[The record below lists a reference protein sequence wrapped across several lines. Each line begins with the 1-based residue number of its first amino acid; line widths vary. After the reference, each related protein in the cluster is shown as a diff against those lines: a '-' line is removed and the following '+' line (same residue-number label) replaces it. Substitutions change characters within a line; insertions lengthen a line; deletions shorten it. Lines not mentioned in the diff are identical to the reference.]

1 MPNPTRQR
9 CASGNPRQGGTRMI
23 AFRTFLTR
31 LLTHPVLILGVIAA
45 LFFGAPFLENGTVQI
60 LTFLMLNIM
69 LAQSMN
75 LLTGIAGQISLGH
88 AGFYGMGAYASAIL
102 MKKAGL
108 PFIAAVPLA
117 GVVGAM
123 TGYLL
128 SYPAGRVREFYLA
141 MMTLAF
147 GLIFREV
154 VREWDDLTGGSI
166 GLSGVPSTTL
176 RNLNLFGHT
185 LNAVDYFRVVMVV
198 AAGVMW
204 LVHNFIQSRFGRAF
218 YAIHAS
224 EVAAGCLG
232 IPRAGTKQL
241 AYTLAAG
248 MAGLAGGLYAHMIGY
263 LGPESFDLARSI
275 EVLVTTVVGGLGSM
289 AGQIMSAIVFTF
301 LPEKLQVFAQYQ
313 FIVYGLILAFT
324 LILLPRGL
332 AGLLL
337 LPPRFIKP
345 ASVRAATGTDAVAIR
360 PVQADAESRL
370 VVEGVTM
377 RFGGLTAVDNVS
389 LELHPGRI
397 TALIGPNGSGKSTL
411 VNVISGIYQPTAGSV
426 RFFGQTI
433 TGLDDHKIAAAGLL
447 RTFQDPRLVPRFT
460 VRENL
465 LLGAHRRFKS
475 SGLAASLGLPSYVRE
490 EAAFLATVDAVTRMA
505 GIADVADQPLESL
518 PYGYRRLVEVG
529 RALLAE
535 PRAILLDEPAAGLS
549 EAEMALLARMIRA
562 MKDAGLMVLL
572 IEHHMDFVAELVDD
586 VVVLDS
592 GRVIYHGG
600 IEGMRQSPAVIEAYL
615 GTSDDHAEGASHA

>member
-1 MPNPTRQR
+1 
-9 CASGNPRQGGTRMI
+9 MI
-23 AFRTFLTR
+23 AIRTLLTR
-31 LLTHPVLILGVIAA
+31 VLTHPVFILAAIAA
-45 LFFGAPFLENGTVQI
+45 LFFGSAFLASGTVAI
-60 LTFLMLNIM
+60 LGFLMLNIL

-88 AGFYGMGAYASAIL
+88 AGFYGVGAYASGIL
-102 MKKAGL
+102 MKTVGL
-108 PFIAAVPLA
+108 PFVVSVPAAAVI
-117 GVVGAM
+117 GAL
-123 TGYLL
+123 TGYLV
-128 SYPAGRVREFYLA
+128 SFPAGRVREFYLA

-154 VREWDDLTGGSI
+154 VREWDGLTGGAV
-166 GLSGVPSTTL
+166 GLSGVPSTVL
-176 RNLNLFGHT
+176 RNLHVFGYT
-185 LNAVDYFRVVMVV
+185 LDSLDYFRLVLIVT
-198 AAGVMW
+198 AIVMW
-204 LVHNFIQSRFGRAF
+204 LVHNFIQSRYGRAF

-232 IPRAGTKQL
+232 IPRAGTKRL
-241 AYTLAAG
+241 AYTLGAG

-313 FIVYGLILAFT
+313 FIVYGMILAFT

-337 LPPRFIKP
+337 LPPRFIKS
-345 ASVRAATGTDAVAIR
+345 ASLKHGTAEVAAIR
-360 PVQADAESRL
+360 PVQAEKDAGL
-370 VVEGVTM
+370 VVDGVTM
-377 RFGGLTAVDNVS
+377 RFGGLTAVDDVS
-389 LELHPGRI
+389 LSLSPGRI

-411 VNVISGIYQPTAGSV
+411 VNVVSGIYQPTAGTV

-433 TGLDDHKIAAAGLL
+433 TGLEDHRIAAAGLL

-465 LLGAHRRFKS
+465 LLGAHRRFRS
-475 SGLAASLGLPSYVRE
+475 GGLAASLNLPSAARE
-490 EAAFLATVDAVTRMA
+490 EAAFLATVDAVAKMA

-562 MKDAGLMVLL
+562 MKEAGLMVLL

-592 GRVIYHGG
+592 GRVIYHGD
-600 IEGMRQSPAVIEAYL
+600 IQGMRQSPAVIEAYL
-615 GTSDDHAEGASHA
+615 GTAEDVHA

>member
-1 MPNPTRQR
+1 MNGIR
-9 CASGNPRQGGTRMI
+9 AVLTRM
-23 AFRTFLTR
+23 LM
-31 LLTHPVLILGVIAA
+31 HPVAILGAVAA
-45 LFFGAPFLENGTVQI
+45 LFFGTSYLSSGTVQI
-60 LTFLMLNIM
+60 LSFLMLNIM

-88 AGFYGMGAYASAIL
+88 AGFYGMGAYTSGIL
-102 MKKAGL
+102 MKTVGL
-108 PFIAAVPLA
+108 PFVAAVPA
-117 GVVGAM
+117 AAVVGAL

-128 SYPAGRVREFYLA
+128 SFPAGRVREFYLA

-154 VREWDDLTGGSI
+154 VREWDGLTGGAV

-176 RNLNLFGHT
+176 RNLTLFGFT
-185 LNAVDYFRVVMVV
+185 LDALDYFRLVLVVTVV
-198 AAGVMW
+198 VMW
-204 LVHNFIQSRFGRAF
+204 LTHNFIQSRYGRAF

-232 IPRAGTKQL
+232 IPRAATKQL

-289 AGQIMSAIVFTF
+289 AGQILSAIVFTF
-301 LPEKLQVFAQYQ
+301 LPGKLQVFAQYQ

-345 ASVRAATGTDAVAIR
+345 ASLRQAGAAGVAIR
-360 PVQADAESRL
+360 PVESDRHAAL
-370 VVEGVTM
+370 TVQGVTM

-389 LELHPGRI
+389 LSLHPGRI

-411 VNVISGIYQPTAGSV
+411 VNVISGIYQPSAGSV
-426 RFFGQTI
+426 QFFGQTI
-433 TGLDDHKIAAAGLL
+433 TGMEDHRIAAAGLL

-465 LLGAHRRFKS
+465 LLGAHRRYRS
-475 SGLAASLGLPSYVRE
+475 GGLAASLGLPSAARE
-490 EAAFLATVDAVTRMA
+490 EAAFLATVDAVTKMA

-592 GRVIYHGG
+592 GRVIYQGD
-600 IEGMRQSPAVIEAYL
+600 IEGMRRSPEVIAAYL
-615 GTSDDHAEGASHA
+615 GTSDEGTGELAHA

>member
-1 MPNPTRQR
+1 M
-9 CASGNPRQGGTRMI
+9 S
-23 AFRTFLTR
+23 AFRGFLTR
-31 LLTHPVLILGVIAA
+31 LMTHPATILAAIAV
-45 LFFGAPFLENGTVQI
+45 LFFGAPFLSNGTVQI
-60 LTFLMLNIM
+60 LGFLMLNIL

-88 AGFYGMGAYASAIL
+88 AGFYGMGAYASGIL
-102 MKKAGL
+102 MKTVGL
-108 PFIAAVPLA
+108 PFLVTVPAAA
-117 GVVGAM
+117 MIGAL
-123 TGYLL
+123 TGYLV
-128 SYPAGRVREFYLA
+128 SFPAGRVREFYLA

-154 VREWDDLTGGSI
+154 VREWDGLTGGAV

-176 RNLNLFGHT
+176 RNLTLFGFT
-185 LNAVDYFRVVMVV
+185 LDALDYFRLVLIVT
-198 AAGVMW
+198 AIVMW

-232 IPRAGTKQL
+232 IPRAGTKRM
-241 AYTLAAG
+241 AYTLGAG

-275 EVLVTTVVGGLGSM
+275 EILVTTVVGGLGSM
-289 AGQIMSAIVFTF
+289 AGQILSAIVFTF

-345 ASVRAATGTDAVAIR
+345 ASLKHVTPADVAIQ
-360 PVQADAESRL
+360 PVRSDFDSTL

-377 RFGGLTAVDNVS
+377 RFGGLTAVDDVS

-411 VNVISGIYQPTAGSV
+411 VNVISGIYQPTAGTV
-426 RFFGQTI
+426 RFFGQAI
-433 TGLDDHKIAAAGLL
+433 TGLADHRIAAAGLL

-465 LLGAHRRFKS
+465 LLGAHRRYRAS
-475 SGLAASLGLPSYVRE
+475 ALATTLNLPSAARE

-505 GIADVADQPLESL
+505 GIVDVADQPLESL

-529 RALLAE
+529 RALLAQ

-549 EAEMALLARMIRA
+549 EAEMTLLARMIRA
-562 MKDAGLMVLL
+562 MKEAGLMVLL

-592 GRVIYHGG
+592 GRVIYHGD
-600 IEGMRQSPAVIEAYL
+600 IQGMRQSPAVIEAYL
-615 GTSDDHAEGASHA
+615 GAPDTDAGPGDSGLETAHA

>member
-1 MPNPTRQR
+1 MTALRR
-9 CASGNPRQGGTRMI
+9 
-23 AFRTFLTR
+23 FLTS
-31 LLTHPVLILGVIAA
+31 LLTHPAVMLGGILA
-45 LFFGAPFLENGTVQI
+45 LFVSVSWMANGTVQI

-102 MKKAGL
+102 MKNLGL
-108 PFIAAVPLA
+108 PFVVSVPLA
-117 GVVGAM
+117 GLIGAL
-123 TGYLL
+123 TGYLV
-128 SYPAGRVREFYLA
+128 SFPAGRVREFYLA

-154 VREWDDLTGGSI
+154 VREWDDLTGGAV
-166 GLSGVPSTTL
+166 GMSGVASTTL
-176 RNLNLFGHT
+176 RNLTLFGWT
-185 LNAVDYFRVVMVV
+185 LNSTDYFRVVLVV
-198 AAGVMW
+198 TAVMMW
-204 LVHNFIQSRFGRAF
+204 LVHNFIQSRYGRAF
-218 YAIHAS
+218 YAIHYS
-224 EVAAGCLG
+224 ELAAGSLG
-232 IPRAGTKQL
+232 IPRVATKKL

-248 MAGLAGGLYAHMIGY
+248 MAGIAGGLYAHLVGY
-263 LGPESFDLARSI
+263 LGPESFALPRSI

-289 AGQIMSAIVFTF
+289 AGQILSAVLFTF
-301 LPEKLQVFAQYQ
+301 LPEKLQVFAEYQ
-313 FIVYGLILAFT
+313 FIVYGLILAFS

-332 AGLLL
+332 GGLLL

-345 ASVRAATGTDAVAIR
+345 ASLKLAKSEGLAIR
-360 PVQADAESRL
+360 PVPIDRDAAL

-377 RFGGLTAVDNVS
+377 RFGGLVAVDDVS

-411 VNVISGIYQPTAGSV
+411 VNVITGIYQPTAGTV
-426 RFFGQTI
+426 RFFGATI
-433 TGLDDHKIAAAGLL
+433 TGMEDHRIAATGLM

-465 LLGAHRRFKS
+465 LLGAQRRFRS
-475 SGLAASLGLPSYVRE
+475 SGVAVSLNLPSAVRE
-490 EAAFLATVDAVTRMA
+490 EAGFLADVEALLQMA
-505 GIADVADQPLESL
+505 GLTDVADQPLESL
-518 PYGYRRLVEVG
+518 PYGYRRMVEVG

-549 EAEMALLARMIRA
+549 EAEMAVLARMIRA
-562 MKDAGLMVLL
+562 MKEAGLMVLL

-592 GRVIYHGG
+592 GRVIYHGDLQ
-600 IEGMRQSPAVIEAYL
+600 GMRRDPGVIAAYL
-615 GTSDDHAEGASHA
+615 GTTEEAHA

>member
-1 MPNPTRQR
+1 MNGIR
-9 CASGNPRQGGTRMI
+9 AVLTRM
-23 AFRTFLTR
+23 
-31 LLTHPVLILGVIAA
+31 LTHPVAILGVVAA
-45 LFFGAPFLENGTVQI
+45 LFFGTSYLSSGTVQI
-60 LTFLMLNIM
+60 LSFLMLNIM

-88 AGFYGMGAYASAIL
+88 AGFYGMGAYTSGIL
-102 MKKAGL
+102 MKTAGL
-108 PFIAAVPLA
+108 PFLAAVPA
-117 GVVGAM
+117 AAVVGAL

-128 SYPAGRVREFYLA
+128 SFPAGRVREFYLA

-154 VREWDDLTGGSI
+154 VREWDGLTGGAV

-176 RNLNLFGHT
+176 RNLTLFGFT
-185 LNAVDYFRVVMVV
+185 LDALDYFRLVLLVTVV
-198 AAGVMW
+198 VMW
-204 LVHNFIQSRFGRAF
+204 LTHNFIQSRYGRAF

-232 IPRAGTKQL
+232 IPRAATKQL

-289 AGQIMSAIVFTF
+289 AGQILSAVVFTF

-345 ASVRAATGTDAVAIR
+345 ASLRRAGAAGVAIR
-360 PVQADAESRL
+360 PVESDRHAAL
-370 VVEGVTM
+370 TVQGVTM
-377 RFGGLTAVDNVS
+377 RFGGLTAVDDVS
-389 LELHPGRI
+389 LSLHPGRI

-411 VNVISGIYQPTAGSV
+411 VNVISGIYQPSAGSV
-426 RFFGQTI
+426 QFFGQTI
-433 TGLDDHKIAAAGLL
+433 TGMEDHRIAAAGLL

-465 LLGAHRRFKS
+465 LLGAHRRYRS
-475 SGLAASLGLPSYVRE
+475 GGLAAALGLPSAARE
-490 EAAFLATVDAVTRMA
+490 EAAFLATVDAVTKMA

-592 GRVIYHGG
+592 GRVIYQGD
-600 IEGMRQSPAVIEAYL
+600 IEGMRRSPEVIAAYL
-615 GTSDDHAEGASHA
+615 GTSDEGTGELAHA

>member
-1 MPNPTRQR
+1 
-9 CASGNPRQGGTRMI
+9 MI
-23 AFRTFLTR
+23 AMQSFLSR
-31 LLTHPVLILGVIAA
+31 LVTHPVSIAGCISA
-45 LFFGAPFLENGTVQI
+45 LFFSASFLSNGTVQI
-60 LTFLMLNIM
+60 LMFLMLNIL

-88 AGFYGMGAYASAIL
+88 AGFYGMGAYASGIL
-102 MKKAGL
+102 MKSAGL
-108 PFIAAVPLA
+108 PFILSVPLA
-117 GVVGAM
+117 GVLGAI
-123 TGYLL
+123 TGYLV
-128 SYPAGRVREFYLA
+128 SFPAGRVREFYLG

-154 VREWDDLTGGSI
+154 VREWDDLTGGAV
-166 GLSGVPSTTL
+166 GLSSIPSTTL
-176 RNLNLFGHT
+176 RNLTLFGAT
-185 LNAVDYFRVVMVV
+185 LNAVDYFRVVLVITAV
-198 AAGVMW
+198 TMW
-204 LVHNFIQSRFGRAF
+204 LVHNFIQSHHGRAF
-218 YAIHAS
+218 YAIHSS

-232 IPRAGTKQL
+232 IPRTATKQL
-241 AYTLAAG
+241 AYAIAAG
-248 MAGLAGGLYAHMIGY
+248 MAGLAGGLYAHLIGY
-263 LGPESFDLARSI
+263 LGPESFDLPRSI

-289 AGQIMSAIVFTF
+289 AGQILSAIVFTF
-301 LPEKLQVFAQYQ
+301 LPEKLQIFARYQ

-332 AGLLL
+332 AGLLF

-345 ASVRAATGTDAVAIR
+345 ASLRQAGTTDVAIP
-360 PVQADAESRL
+360 PVRSEANAALIVD
-370 VVEGVTM
+370 GVTM

-411 VNVISGIYQPTAGSV
+411 VNVISGIYQPTEGTV
-426 RFFGQTI
+426 RFFGETI
-433 TGLDDHKIAAAGLL
+433 TGLEDHRIAGLGL
-447 RTFQDPRLVPRFT
+447 MRTFQDPRLVPRFT

-465 LLGAHRRFKS
+465 LLGAYRRYRS
-475 SGLAASLGLPSYVRE
+475 SGLAAALALPSAARE
-490 EAAFLATVDAVTRMA
+490 EAGFLATVDAVMKMA

-529 RALLAE
+529 RAILAE

-549 EAEMALLARMIRA
+549 EGEMTLLARMIRA
-562 MKDAGLMVLL
+562 MKDAGMMVLL

-592 GRVIYHGG
+592 GRVIYHGD
-600 IEGMRQSPAVIEAYL
+600 IAGMRRSPAVIEAYL
-615 GTSDDHAEGASHA
+615 GTESHA

>member
-1 MPNPTRQR
+1 
-9 CASGNPRQGGTRMI
+9 MI
-23 AFRTFLTR
+23 ALQTVLTR
-31 LLTHPVLILGVIAA
+31 VLTHPLFILAAIAA
-45 LFFGAPFLENGTVQI
+45 LFFGCSYLAGGTVQI
-60 LTFLMLNIM
+60 LAFLMLNIL

-88 AGFYGMGAYASAIL
+88 AGFYGMGAYTSGIL
-102 MKKAGL
+102 MKTVGL
-108 PFIAAVPLA
+108 PFVVTVPAACLM
-117 GVVGAM
+117 GAL
-123 TGYLL
+123 TGYLV
-128 SYPAGRVREFYLA
+128 SFPAGRVREFYLA

-154 VREWDDLTGGSI
+154 VREWDDLTGGAV

-176 RNLNLFGHT
+176 RTLSVFGIT
-185 LNAVDYFRVVMVV
+185 LDAIDYFRIVVVV
-198 AAGVMW
+198 TAVVMW
-204 LVHNFIQSRFGRAF
+204 LVHNFIQSRHGRAF

-232 IPRAGTKQL
+232 IPRAGTKRM
-241 AYTLAAG
+241 AYTIAAG

-263 LGPESFDLARSI
+263 LGAESFDLARSI

-289 AGQIMSAIVFTF
+289 AGQILSAIVFTF

-345 ASVRAATGTDAVAIR
+345 ASLKRAASGGVAIQ
-360 PVQADAESRL
+360 PITIDNDAAL

-377 RFGGLTAVDNVS
+377 RFGGLTAVDDVS

-411 VNVISGIYQPTAGSV
+411 VNVISGIYRPTAGSV
-426 RFFGQTI
+426 RFFGEQI
-433 TGLDDHKIAAAGLL
+433 TGLPDHRIAGKGLL

-465 LLGAHRRFKS
+465 LLGAHRRYRT
-475 SGLAASLGLPSYVRE
+475 SGIAAALSLPSAIEE
-490 EAAFLATVDAVTRMA
+490 EAKFLASVDAVTRMA
-505 GIADVADQPLESL
+505 GIADVADRPLESL

-535 PRAILLDEPAAGLS
+535 PRAVLLDEPAAGLS
-549 EAEMALLARMIRA
+549 EGEMTMLANMIRA

-600 IEGMRQSPAVIEAYL
+600 IEGMRKSPAVIEAYL
-615 GTSDDHAEGASHA
+615 GTEAAHA

>member
-1 MPNPTRQR
+1 
-9 CASGNPRQGGTRMI
+9 MI
-23 AFRTFLTR
+23 ALQTFLTR
-31 LLTHPVLILGVIAA
+31 LLTHPAVILIALAALLIGCAWLTTGTVTILG
-45 LFFGAPFLENGTVQI
+45 
-60 LTFLMLNIM
+60 FLMLNIL

-88 AGFYGMGAYASAIL
+88 AGFYGMGAYASGIL
-102 MKKAGL
+102 MKSAGL
-108 PFIAAVPLA
+108 PFILTVPMA
-117 GVVGAM
+117 GLIGAF
-123 TGYLL
+123 TGYLV
-128 SYPAGRVREFYLA
+128 SFPAGRVREFYLG

-154 VREWDDLTGGSI
+154 VREWDDLTGGAV

-176 RNLNLFGHT
+176 RNLTLFGT
-185 LNAVDYFRVVMVV
+185 PLDAVDYFRVIVV
-198 AAGVMW
+198 VTAVVMW
-204 LVHNFIQSRFGRAF
+204 LVHNFIQSRYGRAF

-232 IPRAGTKQL
+232 IPRAGTKRM
-241 AYTLAAG
+241 AYTIGAG

-275 EVLVTTVVGGLGSM
+275 EVLVTTIVGGLGSM
-289 AGQIMSAIVFTF
+289 AGQILSAIVFTF

-313 FIVYGLILAFT
+313 FIVYGLILAFS

-332 AGLLL
+332 AGLLM

-345 ASVRAATGTDAVAIR
+345 ASLKRAGTTDVAIQ
-360 PVQADAESRL
+360 PVTADKDAAL
-370 VVEGVTM
+370 VVEGVSM

-389 LELHPGRI
+389 LALHPGRI

-426 RFFGQTI
+426 RFFGQRI
-433 TGLDDHKIAAAGLL
+433 TGLPDHRIAGQGLL

-465 LLGAHRRFKS
+465 LLGAHRRYR
-475 SGLAASLGLPSYVRE
+475 SGALAAALSLPAANEE
-490 EAAFLATVDAVTRMA
+490 EAGFLATVDAVTRMA
-505 GIADVADQPLESL
+505 GIADVADRPLESL

-535 PRAILLDEPAAGLS
+535 PRAVLLDEPAAGLS
-549 EAEMALLARMIRA
+549 EAEMTLLARMIRA

-592 GRVIYHGG
+592 GRVIYHGD
-600 IEGMRQSPAVIEAYL
+600 IDGMRNSPAVIEAYL
-615 GTSDDHAEGASHA
+615 GTEALHA

>member
-1 MPNPTRQR
+1 MT
-9 CASGNPRQGGTRMI
+9 AI
-23 AFRTFLTR
+23 RTALTR
-31 LLTHPVLILGVIAA
+31 LFTHPLFILAAIAA
-45 LFFGAPFLENGTVQI
+45 LFFGSAFLASGTVAI
-60 LTFLMLNIM
+60 LGFLMLNIM

-75 LLTGIAGQISLGH
+75 LLTGVAGQISLGH
-88 AGFYGMGAYASAIL
+88 AGFYGMGAYASGIL
-102 MKKAGL
+102 MKTAGL
-108 PFIAAVPLA
+108 PFVVSVPCAAA
-117 GVVGAM
+117 IGAL

-128 SYPAGRVREFYLA
+128 SFPAGRVREFYLA

-154 VREWDDLTGGSI
+154 VREWDGLTGGAV

-176 RNLNLFGHT
+176 RNLHVFGVT
-185 LNAVDYFRVVMVV
+185 LDSLDYFRLVLIVTAV
-198 AAGVMW
+198 VMW
-204 LVHNFIQSRFGRAF
+204 LVHNFIQSRYGRAF

-232 IPRAGTKQL
+232 IPRAGTKRM
-241 AYTLAAG
+241 AYTLGAG

-289 AGQIMSAIVFTF
+289 AGQIMSAVVFTF

-345 ASVRAATGTDAVAIR
+345 ASLKQVAPDAVAIR
-360 PVQADAESRL
+360 PVQAERDAGL
-370 VVEGVTM
+370 VVTDVTM

-389 LELHPGRI
+389 LQLRPGRI

-411 VNVISGIYQPTAGSV
+411 VNVVSGIYQPTAGTV
-426 RFFGQTI
+426 RFFGQSI
-433 TGLDDHKIAAAGLL
+433 TGLDDHRIAAAGLL

-465 LLGAHRRFKS
+465 LLGAHRRYRS
-475 SGLAASLGLPSYVRE
+475 WGLAATLNLPSAARE

-592 GRVIYHGG
+592 GRVIYHGD
-600 IEGMRQSPAVIEAYL
+600 ILGMRQSPAVIEAYL
-615 GTSDDHAEGASHA
+615 GTAEETAHA

>member
-1 MPNPTRQR
+1 MT
-9 CASGNPRQGGTRMI
+9 AL
-23 AFRTFLTR
+23 RTALTR
-31 LLTHPVLILGVIAA
+31 VLTHPAFILAVIAA
-45 LFFGAPFLENGTVQI
+45 LFFGSAFLTSGTVAI
-60 LTFLMLNIM
+60 LGFLMLNIL

-88 AGFYGMGAYASAIL
+88 AGFYGMGAYASGIL
-102 MKKAGL
+102 MKTVGL
-108 PFIAAVPLA
+108 PFVVTVPAAAVI
-117 GVVGAM
+117 GAL

-128 SYPAGRVREFYLA
+128 SFPAGRVREFYLA

-154 VREWDDLTGGSI
+154 VREWDDLTGGAV
-166 GLSGVPSTTL
+166 GLSGVPSTVL
-176 RNLNLFGHT
+176 RNLHVFGYT
-185 LNAVDYFRVVMVV
+185 LDALDYFRLVLIVTVIIL
-198 AAGVMW
+198 W
-204 LVHNFIQSRFGRAF
+204 LVHNFIQSRYGRAF

-241 AYTLAAG
+241 AYTLGAG

-289 AGQIMSAIVFTF
+289 AGQVLSAVVFTF

-345 ASVRAATGTDAVAIR
+345 ASLKHVTADAAAIR
-360 PVQADAESRL
+360 PVQADNDAGL
-370 VVEGVTM
+370 VVDGVTM

-389 LELHPGRI
+389 LELRPGRI

-411 VNVISGIYQPTAGSV
+411 VNVISGIYQPSAGSV

-433 TGLDDHKIAAAGLL
+433 TGLADHRIAAAGLL

-465 LLGAHRRFKS
+465 LLGAHRRFRS
-475 SGLAASLGLPSYVRE
+475 GGLAATLNLPSAARE
-490 EAAFLATVDAVTRMA
+490 EAAFLAMVDAVARMA

-562 MKDAGLMVLL
+562 MKEAGLMVLL

-592 GRVIYHGG
+592 GRVIYHGD
-600 IEGMRQSPAVIEAYL
+600 IQGMRRSPAVIEAYL
-615 GTSDDHAEGASHA
+615 GTAEDAHA

>member
-1 MPNPTRQR
+1 
-9 CASGNPRQGGTRMI
+9 MI
-23 AFRTFLTR
+23 AVQTVLTR
-31 LLTHPVLILGVIAA
+31 LLTHPVFILGVIAA
-45 LFFGAPFLENGTVQI
+45 LLFGAPFLSGGTVQI
-60 LTFLMLNIM
+60 LSFLMLNIM

-88 AGFYGMGAYASAIL
+88 AGFYGVGAYASAVL
-102 MKKAGL
+102 MKKLGL
-108 PFIAAVPLA
+108 PFIAAVPMA
-117 GVVGAM
+117 GVVGAL

-154 VREWDDLTGGSI
+154 VREWDSVTGGAI
-166 GLSGVPSTTL
+166 GLSGIPSTTL
-176 RNLNLFGHT
+176 RNLNLLGLT
-185 LNAVDYFRVVMVV
+185 LDSLDYFRVVTIV
-198 AAGVMW
+198 AAIVLW
-204 LVHNFIQSRFGRAF
+204 LMHNFIQSRYGRAF

-241 AYTLAAG
+241 AYTIAAG

-289 AGQIMSAIVFTF
+289 AGQILSAVVFTF

-337 LPPRFIKP
+337 LPPRFIKAASLKAAAGAEAP
-345 ASVRAATGTDAVAIR
+345 AIQPPPQDA
-360 PVQADAESRL
+360 DSRL
-370 VVEGVTM
+370 VVDAVTM

-389 LELHPGRI
+389 LELRPGRI

-411 VNVISGIYQPTAGSV
+411 VNVISGIYQPTEGTV
-426 RFFGQTI
+426 RFYGQTI
-433 TGLDDHKIAAAGLL
+433 TGLDDHRIAGAGLL

-465 LLGAHRRFKS
+465 LLGAHRRYRAS
-475 SGLAASLGLPSYVRE
+475 AIAATLGLPSYVRE
-490 EAAFLATVDAVTRMA
+490 EAAFLASVDAVTKMA
-505 GIADVADQPLESL
+505 GIADVADRPLESL
-518 PYGYRRLVEVG
+518 PYAYRRLVEVG

-592 GRVIYHGG
+592 GRVIYHGD
-600 IEGMRQSPAVIEAYL
+600 ITGMRQSKAVIEAYL
-615 GTSDDHAEGASHA
+615 GTADAEDAHA

>member
-1 MPNPTRQR
+1 
-9 CASGNPRQGGTRMI
+9 MI
-23 AFRTFLTR
+23 ALRTFLTR
-31 LLTHPVLILGVIAA
+31 LLTHPVFILAAIAA
-45 LFFGAPFLENGTVQI
+45 LFFGCSGLSSGTVQI
-60 LTFLMLNIM
+60 LAFLMLNIL

-88 AGFYGMGAYASAIL
+88 AGFYGMGAYASGIL
-102 MKKAGL
+102 MKTMGL
-108 PFIAAVPLA
+108 PFIVSVPLA
-117 GVVGAM
+117 GVIGAL
-123 TGYLL
+123 TGWLV
-128 SYPAGRVREFYLA
+128 SFPAGRVREFYLA

-154 VREWDDLTGGSI
+154 VREWDDLTGGAV
-166 GLSGVPSTTL
+166 GLSNVPSTTL
-176 RNLNLFGHT
+176 RTLSVFGVT
-185 LNAVDYFRVVMVV
+185 LDAIDYFRIVVIVT
-198 AAGVMW
+198 AIVMW
-204 LVHNFIQSRFGRAF
+204 MVHNFIQSRHGRAF

-224 EVAAGCLG
+224 EVAAGGLG
-232 IPRAGTKQL
+232 IPRAGTKRQ
-241 AYTLAAG
+241 AYTIAAG

-289 AGQIMSAIVFTF
+289 AGQILSAIVFTF

-313 FIVYGLILAFT
+313 FIVYGAILAFT

-345 ASVRAATGTDAVAIR
+345 ASLKRAGTAGVAIK
-360 PVQADAESRL
+360 PVDSDRNAAL
-370 VVEGVTM
+370 VVDGLTM
-377 RFGGLTAVDNVS
+377 RFGGLTAVDDVS

-411 VNVISGIYQPTAGSV
+411 VNVVSGIYQPTAGDI
-426 RFFGQTI
+426 RFFGESI
-433 TGLDDHKIAAAGLL
+433 TGLADHRIAGKGLL

-465 LLGAHRRFKS
+465 LLGAHRRYRT
-475 SGLAASLGLPSYVRE
+475 SGLAAALALPSSIRE
-490 EAAFLATVDAVTRMA
+490 EADFLASVDAVTRMA
-505 GIADVADQPLESL
+505 GIADVADRPLENL

-535 PRAILLDEPAAGLS
+535 PRAVLLDEPAAGLS

-592 GRVIYHGG
+592 GRVIYHGDIG
-600 IEGMRQSPAVIEAYL
+600 GMRQSPAVIEAYL
-615 GTSDDHAEGASHA
+615 GTSETEDAHA

>member
-1 MPNPTRQR
+1 
-9 CASGNPRQGGTRMI
+9 MI
-23 AFRTFLTR
+23 RLRTLLTR
-31 LLTHPVLILGVIAA
+31 VVTHPAVIGLALIA
-45 LFFGAPFLENGTVQI
+45 LFAGASWLSNGTVQI

-88 AGFYGMGAYASAIL
+88 AGFYGMGAYGSAIL
-102 MKKAGL
+102 MKSAGL
-108 PFIAAVPLA
+108 PFVLAVPLA
-117 GVVGAM
+117 GGIGAL
-123 TGYLL
+123 TGYAL
-128 SYPAGRVREFYLA
+128 SFPAGRVREFYLA

-154 VREWDDLTGGSI
+154 VREWDGLTGGAV
-166 GLSGVPSTTL
+166 GLSNVPSTTL
-176 RNLNLFGHT
+176 RNLLIFGWKLT
-185 LNAVDYFRVVMVV
+185 ATDYFRLVLAIT
-198 AAGVMW
+198 AAAMW
-204 LVHNFIQSRFGRAF
+204 LVHNFIQSRYGRAF
-218 YAIHAS
+218 YAIHHS
-224 EVAAGCLG
+224 ELAAGSLG
-232 IPRAGTKQL
+232 IPRASTKRL
-241 AYTLAAG
+241 AYALAGG
-248 MAGLAGGLYAHMIGY
+248 MAGLAGALYAHMIGY
-263 LGPESFDLARSI
+263 LGPESFDLSRSI

-289 AGQIMSAIVFTF
+289 AGQILSAVVFTF

-345 ASVRAATGTDAVAIR
+345 ASLRQTPGTRPDRVAIR
-360 PVQADAESRL
+360 PVEADRDAAL
-370 VVEGVTM
+370 TVDHLTM
-377 RFGGLTAVDNVS
+377 RFGGLTAIDDVS
-389 LELHPGRI
+389 LALHPGRI

-411 VNVISGIYQPTAGSV
+411 INVISGIYQPSAGSV
-426 RFFGQTI
+426 RFFGRTL
-433 TGLDDHKIAAAGLL
+433 TGLEDHRIAAAGLV

-465 LLGAHRRFKS
+465 LLGAHRRYRS
-475 SGLAASLGLPSYVRE
+475 SGIAAALNLPSSIRE
-490 EAAFLATVDAVTRMA
+490 DAGFLETVDAVLAMA
-505 GIADVADQPLESL
+505 GLAEVADQPLESL

-535 PRAILLDEPAAGLS
+535 PRAILLDEPAAGL
-549 EAEMALLARMIRA
+549 ADGEMARLAQMIRA
-562 MKDAGLMVLL
+562 MKQAGLMVLL

-592 GRVIYHGG
+592 GRVIYHGDVA
-600 IEGMRQSPAVIEAYL
+600 GMRRDPEVIAAYL
-615 GTSDDHAEGASHA
+615 GQPSEAVHA

>member
-1 MPNPTRQR
+1 
-9 CASGNPRQGGTRMI
+9 MI
-23 AFRTFLTR
+23 ALQTFLTR
-31 LLTHPVLILGVIAA
+31 LLTHPAVILIALAALLIGCAWLTTGTVTILG
-45 LFFGAPFLENGTVQI
+45 
-60 LTFLMLNIM
+60 FLMLNIL

-88 AGFYGMGAYASAIL
+88 AGFYGMGAYASGIL
-102 MKKAGL
+102 MKSAGL
-108 PFIAAVPLA
+108 PFILTVPMA
-117 GVVGAM
+117 GLIGAL
-123 TGYLL
+123 TGYLV
-128 SYPAGRVREFYLA
+128 SFPAGRVREFYLG

-154 VREWDDLTGGSI
+154 VREWDDLTGGAV

-176 RNLNLFGHT
+176 RNLTLFGT
-185 LNAVDYFRVVMVV
+185 PLDAVDYFRVIVV
-198 AAGVMW
+198 VTAVVMW
-204 LVHNFIQSRFGRAF
+204 LVHNFIQSRYGRAF

-232 IPRAGTKQL
+232 IPRAGTKRM
-241 AYTLAAG
+241 AYTIGAG

-275 EVLVTTVVGGLGSM
+275 EVLVTTIVGGLGSM
-289 AGQIMSAIVFTF
+289 AGQILSAIVFTF

-313 FIVYGLILAFT
+313 FIVYGLILAFS

-332 AGLLL
+332 AGLLM

-345 ASVRAATGTDAVAIR
+345 ASLKRAGTTDVAIQ
-360 PVQADAESRL
+360 PVTADKDAAL
-370 VVEGVTM
+370 VVEGVSM

-426 RFFGQTI
+426 RFFGERV
-433 TGLDDHKIAAAGLL
+433 TGLPDHRIAGQGLL

-465 LLGAHRRFKS
+465 LLGAHRRYR
-475 SGLAASLGLPSYVRE
+475 SGALAAALSLPAANEE
-490 EAAFLATVDAVTRMA
+490 EAGFLATVDAVTRMA
-505 GIADVADQPLESL
+505 GIADVADRPLESL

-535 PRAILLDEPAAGLS
+535 PRAVLLDEPAAGLS
-549 EAEMALLARMIRA
+549 EAEMTLLARMIRA
-562 MKDAGLMVLL
+562 MKEAGLMVLL

-592 GRVIYHGG
+592 GRVIYHGD
-600 IEGMRQSPAVIEAYL
+600 IDGMRNSPAVIEAYL
-615 GTSDDHAEGASHA
+615 GTEALHA

>member
-1 MPNPTRQR
+1 MNTLR
-9 CASGNPRQGGTRMI
+9 A
-23 AFRTFLTR
+23 ALTR
-31 LLTHPVLILGVIAA
+31 WLTHPAVILSVVVLLFIAA
-45 LFFGAPFLENGTVQI
+45 SWFSSGTVQI
-60 LTFLMLNIM
+60 LTFLMFNIM

-102 MKKAGL
+102 MKTVGL
-108 PFIAAVPLA
+108 AFVLSVPLA
-117 GVVGAM
+117 ALVGAA
-123 TGYLL
+123 TGWLL
-128 SYPAGRVREFYLA
+128 SFPAGRVREFYLA

-147 GLIFREV
+147 GLIFREA
-154 VREWDDLTGGSI
+154 VREWDALTGGAV

-176 RNLNLFGHT
+176 RNLLVFGWK
-185 LNAVDYFRVVMVV
+185 LDAIDYFRLVLVVSI
-198 AAGVMW
+198 ATMW
-204 LVHNFIQSRFGRAF
+204 LVHNFIQSRYGRAF
-218 YAIHAS
+218 YAIHSS
-224 EVAAGCLG
+224 ELAAGCLG
-232 IPRAGTKQL
+232 IPRAGTKRL
-241 AYTLAAG
+241 AYSLAG
-248 MAGLAGGLYAHMIGY
+248 GLAGLAGGLYAHMIGY
-263 LGPESFDLARSI
+263 LGPESFDLSRSI

-289 AGQIMSAIVFTF
+289 AGQILSAVVFTF

-324 LILLPRGL
+324 LTLLPRGL

-345 ASVRAATGTDAVAIR
+345 ASLRRASLNHAPEAATAICSVPADRNAALQVAG
-360 PVQADAESRL
+360 L
-370 VVEGVTM
+370 TM

-411 VNVISGIYQPTAGSV
+411 VNVISGVYQPTAGDV

-433 TGLDDHKIAAAGLL
+433 TGLEDHRIATNGLL

-460 VRENL
+460 ARENL
-465 LLGAHRRFKS
+465 LLGAHRRYRS
-475 SGLAASLGLPSYVRE
+475 SGLAAALNLSSSIQE
-490 EAAFLATVDAVTRMA
+490 DADFLESVDAVLTMA
-505 GIADVADQPLESL
+505 GLTEVADQPLENL

-529 RALLAE
+529 RALLAQ
-535 PRAILLDEPAAGLS
+535 PRAILLDEPAAGVT
-549 EAEMALLARMIRA
+549 EAEMARLAAMIRA
-562 MKDAGLMVLL
+562 MKQAGLMVLL

-592 GRVIYHGG
+592 GRVIYHGD
-600 IEGMRQSPAVIEAYL
+600 IAGMRRDPEVIAAYL
-615 GTSDDHAEGASHA
+615 GQPETAHA

>member
-1 MPNPTRQR
+1 
-9 CASGNPRQGGTRMI
+9 MI
-23 AFRTFLTR
+23 AIRTLLTR
-31 LLTHPVLILGVIAA
+31 VLTHPVFILAAIAA
-45 LFFGAPFLENGTVQI
+45 LFFGSAFLASGTVAI
-60 LTFLMLNIM
+60 LGFLMLNIL

-88 AGFYGMGAYASAIL
+88 AGFYGVGAYASGIL
-102 MKKAGL
+102 MKTVGL
-108 PFIAAVPLA
+108 PFVVSVPAAAVI
-117 GVVGAM
+117 GAL
-123 TGYLL
+123 TGYLV
-128 SYPAGRVREFYLA
+128 SFPAGRVREFYLA

-154 VREWDDLTGGSI
+154 VREWDGLTGGAV
-166 GLSGVPSTTL
+166 GLSGVPSTVL
-176 RNLNLFGHT
+176 RNLHVFGYT
-185 LNAVDYFRVVMVV
+185 LDSLDYFRLVLIVT
-198 AAGVMW
+198 AIVMW
-204 LVHNFIQSRFGRAF
+204 LVHNFIQSRYGRAF

-232 IPRAGTKQL
+232 IPRAGTKRL
-241 AYTLAAG
+241 AYTLGAG

-313 FIVYGLILAFT
+313 FIVYGMILAFT

-337 LPPRFIKP
+337 LPPRFIKS
-345 ASVRAATGTDAVAIR
+345 ASLKHGTAEVAAIR
-360 PVQADAESRL
+360 PVQAEKDAGL
-370 VVEGVTM
+370 VVDGVTM
-377 RFGGLTAVDNVS
+377 RFGGLTAVDDVS
-389 LELHPGRI
+389 LSLSPGRI

-411 VNVISGIYQPTAGSV
+411 VNVVSGIYQPTAGTV

-433 TGLDDHKIAAAGLL
+433 TGLEDHRIAAAGLL

-465 LLGAHRRFKS
+465 LLGAHRRFRS
-475 SGLAASLGLPSYVRE
+475 GGLAASLNLPSAARE
-490 EAAFLATVDAVTRMA
+490 EAAFLATVDTVAKMA

-562 MKDAGLMVLL
+562 MKEAGLMVLL

-592 GRVIYHGG
+592 GRVIYHGD
-600 IEGMRQSPAVIEAYL
+600 IQGMRQSPAVIEAYL
-615 GTSDDHAEGASHA
+615 GTAEDVHA

>member
-1 MPNPTRQR
+1 
-9 CASGNPRQGGTRMI
+9 MI
-23 AFRTFLTR
+23 AIRTFLTR
-31 LLTHPVLILGVIAA
+31 LLTHPATILGAIAI
-45 LFFGAPFLENGTVQI
+45 LFFGSAYLSGGTVAI
-60 LTFLMLNIM
+60 LGFLMLNIL

-88 AGFYGMGAYASAIL
+88 AGFYGMGAYASGIL
-102 MKKAGL
+102 MKTVGL
-108 PFIAAVPLA
+108 PFIVSVPAAA
-117 GVVGAM
+117 AIGAL
-123 TGYLL
+123 TGYLV
-128 SYPAGRVREFYLA
+128 SFPAGRVREFYLG

-154 VREWDDLTGGSI
+154 VREWDGLTGGAV

-176 RNLNLFGHT
+176 RNLSLFGVT
-185 LNAVDYFRVVMVV
+185 LDGLDYFRVVLIVTAV
-198 AAGVMW
+198 VMW
-204 LVHNFIQSRFGRAF
+204 LVHNFIQSRYGRAF

-232 IPRAGTKQL
+232 IPRAGTKQM
-241 AYTLAAG
+241 AYTIAAG

-289 AGQIMSAIVFTF
+289 AGQILSAIVFTF

-332 AGLLL
+332 AGLFL

-345 ASVRAATGTDAVAIR
+345 ASLRHVATDGVAIR
-360 PVQADAESRL
+360 TAGTVADAAL
-370 VVEGVTM
+370 KVEGVTM
-377 RFGGLTAVDNVS
+377 RFGGLVAVDNVS

-411 VNVISGIYQPTAGSV
+411 VNVVSGIYQPTSGNV
-426 RFFGQTI
+426 RFYGEEI
-433 TGLDDHKIAAAGLL
+433 TGLEDHRIAGLGL
-447 RTFQDPRLVPRFT
+447 MRTFQDPRLVPRFT

-465 LLGAHRRFKS
+465 LLGAHRRYRS
-475 SGLAASLGLPSYVRE
+475 SALAATLALPSAAKE
-490 EAAFLATVDAVTRMA
+490 EAAFLATVDAVTKMA

-549 EAEMALLARMIRA
+549 EAEMVLLARMIRA

-592 GRVIYHGG
+592 GRVIYHGDIG
-600 IEGMRQSPAVIEAYL
+600 GMRQSPAVIAAYL
-615 GTSDDHAEGASHA
+615 GTADHA

>member
-1 MPNPTRQR
+1 
-9 CASGNPRQGGTRMI
+9 MI
-23 AFRTFLTR
+23 AMQSFLSR
-31 LLTHPVLILGVIAA
+31 LVTHPVSIAGGISA
-45 LFFGAPFLENGTVQI
+45 LFFGASFLSNGTVQI
-60 LTFLMLNIM
+60 LMFLMLNIL

-88 AGFYGMGAYASAIL
+88 AGFYGMGAYASGIL
-102 MKKAGL
+102 MKSAGL
-108 PFIAAVPLA
+108 PFILSVPLA
-117 GVVGAM
+117 GVLGAI
-123 TGYLL
+123 TGYLV
-128 SYPAGRVREFYLA
+128 SFPAGRVREFYLG

-154 VREWDDLTGGSI
+154 VREWDDLTGGAV
-166 GLSGVPSTTL
+166 GLSSIPSTTL
-176 RNLNLFGHT
+176 RNLTLFGAT
-185 LNAVDYFRVVMVV
+185 LNAVDYFRVVLVITAV
-198 AAGVMW
+198 TMW
-204 LVHNFIQSRFGRAF
+204 LVHNFIQSHHGRAF
-218 YAIHAS
+218 YAIHSS

-232 IPRAGTKQL
+232 IPRTATKQL
-241 AYTLAAG
+241 AYAIAAG
-248 MAGLAGGLYAHMIGY
+248 MAGLAGGLYAHLIGY
-263 LGPESFDLARSI
+263 LGPESFDLPRSI

-289 AGQIMSAIVFTF
+289 AGQILSAIVFTF
-301 LPEKLQVFAQYQ
+301 LPEKLQIFARYQ

-332 AGLLL
+332 AGLLF

-345 ASVRAATGTDAVAIR
+345 ASLRQAGTTDVAIP
-360 PVQADAESRL
+360 PVRSEANAALIVD
-370 VVEGVTM
+370 GVTM

-411 VNVISGIYQPTAGSV
+411 VNVISGIYQPTEGTV
-426 RFFGQTI
+426 RFFGETI
-433 TGLDDHKIAAAGLL
+433 TGLEDHRIAGLGL
-447 RTFQDPRLVPRFT
+447 MRTFQDPRLVPRFT

-465 LLGAHRRFKS
+465 LLGAYRRYRS
-475 SGLAASLGLPSYVRE
+475 SGLAAALALPSAARE
-490 EAAFLATVDAVTRMA
+490 EAGFLATVDAVMKMA

-529 RALLAE
+529 RAILAE

-549 EAEMALLARMIRA
+549 EGEMTLLARMIRA
-562 MKDAGLMVLL
+562 MKDAGMMVLL

-592 GRVIYHGG
+592 GRVIYHGD
-600 IEGMRQSPAVIEAYL
+600 IAGMRRSPAVIEAYL
-615 GTSDDHAEGASHA
+615 GTESHA

>member
-1 MPNPTRQR
+1 
-9 CASGNPRQGGTRMI
+9 MI
-23 AFRTFLTR
+23 GLRTLLTR
-31 LLTHPVLILGVIAA
+31 LLTQPVFILAVIAA
-45 LFFGAPFLENGTVQI
+45 LFFGAAWLSNGTVAI
-60 LTFLMLNIM
+60 LGFLMLNIM

-88 AGFYGMGAYASAIL
+88 AGFYGMGAYASGIL
-102 MKKAGL
+102 MKSAGL
-108 PFIAAVPLA
+108 PFLVTVPLA
-117 GVVGAM
+117 GLVGAL
-123 TGYLL
+123 TGWLV
-128 SYPAGRVREFYLA
+128 SFPAGRVREFYLA

-154 VREWDDLTGGSI
+154 VREWDDLTGGAV

-176 RNLNLFGHT
+176 RNLQVFGIT
-185 LNAVDYFRVVMVV
+185 FDALDYFRLVLIVT
-198 AAGVMW
+198 ALVMW
-204 LVHNFIQSRFGRAF
+204 LVHNFIQSHYGRAF

-232 IPRAGTKQL
+232 IPRGGTKKL
-241 AYTLAAG
+241 AYTIAAG

-289 AGQIMSAIVFTF
+289 TGQILSAIVFTF

-337 LPPRFIKP
+337 LPPRFIRP
-345 ASVRAATGTDAVAIR
+345 ASLRQVRTDGVAI
-360 PVQADAESRL
+360 PTVAAGPEAGL
-370 VVEGVTM
+370 VVDRVTM
-377 RFGGLTAVDNVS
+377 RFGGLTAVDDVS
-389 LELHPGRI
+389 LELRPGRI

-411 VNVISGIYQPTAGSV
+411 VNVISGIYQPSSGAV
-426 RFFGQTI
+426 RFFGETI
-433 TGLDDHKIAAAGLL
+433 TGLRDDAIASAGLL

-465 LLGAHRRFKS
+465 LLGAHRRYRT
-475 SGLAASLGLPSYVRE
+475 GMLAAALNLPAAARE
-490 EAAFLATVDAVTRMA
+490 EAGFLAAVDAVTKMA
-505 GIADVADQPLESL
+505 GIADVADRPLESL
-518 PYGYRRLVEVG
+518 PYGYCRLAEVG

-535 PRAILLDEPAAGLS
+535 PRAILLEEPAAGLS
-549 EAEMALLARMIRA
+549 EAEMSQLAQMIRA
-562 MKDAGLMVLL
+562 MKAAGLMVLL

-586 VVVLDS
+586 VVVLD
-592 GRVIYHGG
+592 GGHVIYHGD
-600 IEGMRQSPAVIEAYL
+600 IPGMRQNRDVIEAYL
-615 GTSDDHAEGASHA
+615 GAPEPAHA

>member
-1 MPNPTRQR
+1 
-9 CASGNPRQGGTRMI
+9 MI
-23 AFRTFLTR
+23 LAFRTFLTR
-31 LLTHPVLILGVIAA
+31 LLTHPVFILGAIAA
-45 LFFGAPFLENGTVQI
+45 LFFGAAFLSGGTVAI
-60 LTFLMLNIM
+60 LGFLMLNIL

-88 AGFYGMGAYASAIL
+88 AGFYGMGAYASGIL
-102 MKKAGL
+102 MKTVGL
-108 PFIAAVPLA
+108 PFVVTVPMAAMI
-117 GVVGAM
+117 GAL

-128 SYPAGRVREFYLA
+128 SFPAGRVREFYLA

-154 VREWDDLTGGSI
+154 VREWDGLTGGAV

-176 RNLNLFGHT
+176 RNLIVFGYT
-185 LNAVDYFRVVMVV
+185 LDGLDYFRLILIVT
-198 AAGVMW
+198 AIVMW
-204 LVHNFIQSRFGRAF
+204 LVHNFIQSRYGRAF

-232 IPRAGTKQL
+232 IPRAGTKQM
-241 AYTLAAG
+241 AYTLGAG

-345 ASVRAATGTDAVAIR
+345 SSLRQAVVADVAIR
-360 PVQADAESRL
+360 PVETDRDAAL
-370 VVEGVTM
+370 VVQGVTM
-377 RFGGLTAVDNVS
+377 RFGGLTAVDDVS

-411 VNVISGIYQPTAGSV
+411 VNVISGIYTPNAGSV
-426 RFFGQTI
+426 RFFGETI
-433 TGLDDHKIAAAGLL
+433 TGLPDHRIAASGLL

-465 LLGAHRRFKS
+465 LLGAHRRYRS
-475 SGLAASLGLPSYVRE
+475 SALAATLGLPSAARE
-490 EAAFLATVDAVTRMA
+490 EAGFLGTVEAVTRMA
-505 GIADVADQPLESL
+505 GISDVLDQPLESL

-549 EAEMALLARMIRA
+549 EAEMTLLARMIRA
-562 MKDAGLMVLL
+562 MKEAGLMVLL

-592 GRVIYHGG
+592 GRVIYHGDIG
-600 IEGMRQSPAVIEAYL
+600 GMRQSPEVIAAYL
-615 GTSDDHAEGASHA
+615 GTAETEHA

>member
-1 MPNPTRQR
+1 MNGIR
-9 CASGNPRQGGTRMI
+9 AVLTRM
-23 AFRTFLTR
+23 
-31 LLTHPVLILGVIAA
+31 LTHPVAILGAVAA
-45 LFFGAPFLENGTVQI
+45 LFFGTSYLSSGTVQI
-60 LTFLMLNIM
+60 LSFLMLNIM

-88 AGFYGMGAYASAIL
+88 AGFYGMGAYTSGIL
-102 MKKAGL
+102 MKTVGL
-108 PFIAAVPLA
+108 PFVAAVPA
-117 GVVGAM
+117 AAVVGAL

-128 SYPAGRVREFYLA
+128 SFPAGRVREFYLA

-154 VREWDDLTGGSI
+154 VREWDGLTGGAV

-176 RNLNLFGHT
+176 RNLTLFGFT
-185 LNAVDYFRVVMVV
+185 LDALDYFRLVLVVTVV
-198 AAGVMW
+198 VMW
-204 LVHNFIQSRFGRAF
+204 LTHNFIQSRYGRAF

-232 IPRAGTKQL
+232 IPRAATKQL

-289 AGQIMSAIVFTF
+289 AGQILSAIVFTF

-345 ASVRAATGTDAVAIR
+345 ASLRQAGAAGVAIR
-360 PVQADAESRL
+360 PVESDRHAAL
-370 VVEGVTM
+370 TVQGVTM
-377 RFGGLTAVDNVS
+377 RFGGLTAVDDVS
-389 LELHPGRI
+389 LSLHPGRI

-411 VNVISGIYQPTAGSV
+411 VNVISGIYQPSAGSV
-426 RFFGQTI
+426 QFFGQTI
-433 TGLDDHKIAAAGLL
+433 TGMEDHRIAAAGLL

-465 LLGAHRRFKS
+465 LLGAHRRYRS
-475 SGLAASLGLPSYVRE
+475 GGLAASLGLPSAARE
-490 EAAFLATVDAVTRMA
+490 EAAFLATVDAVTKMA

-592 GRVIYHGG
+592 GRVIYQGD
-600 IEGMRQSPAVIEAYL
+600 IEGMRRSPEVIAAYL
-615 GTSDDHAEGASHA
+615 GTSDEGTGELAHA

>member
-1 MPNPTRQR
+1 
-9 CASGNPRQGGTRMI
+9 MI
-23 AFRTFLTR
+23 AIRTLLTR
-31 LLTHPVLILGVIAA
+31 VLTHPVFILAAIAA
-45 LFFGAPFLENGTVQI
+45 LFFGSAFLASGTVAI
-60 LTFLMLNIM
+60 LGFLMLNIL

-88 AGFYGMGAYASAIL
+88 AGFYGVGAYASGIL
-102 MKKAGL
+102 MKTVGL
-108 PFIAAVPLA
+108 PFVVSVPAAAVI
-117 GVVGAM
+117 GAL
-123 TGYLL
+123 TGYLV
-128 SYPAGRVREFYLA
+128 SFPAGRVREFYLA

-154 VREWDDLTGGSI
+154 VREWDGLTGGAV
-166 GLSGVPSTTL
+166 GLSGVPSTVL
-176 RNLNLFGHT
+176 RNLHVFGYT
-185 LNAVDYFRVVMVV
+185 LDSLDYFRLVLIVT
-198 AAGVMW
+198 AIVMW
-204 LVHNFIQSRFGRAF
+204 LVHNFIQSRYGRAF

-232 IPRAGTKQL
+232 IPRAGTKRL
-241 AYTLAAG
+241 AYTLGAG

-313 FIVYGLILAFT
+313 FIVYGMILAFT

-337 LPPRFIKP
+337 LPPRFIKS
-345 ASVRAATGTDAVAIR
+345 ASLKHGTAEVAAIR
-360 PVQADAESRL
+360 PVQAEKDAGL
-370 VVEGVTM
+370 VVDGVTM
-377 RFGGLTAVDNVS
+377 RFGGLTAVDDVS
-389 LELHPGRI
+389 LSLSPGRI

-411 VNVISGIYQPTAGSV
+411 VNVVSGIYQPTAGTV

-433 TGLDDHKIAAAGLL
+433 TGLEDHRIAAAGLL

-465 LLGAHRRFKS
+465 LLGAHRRFRS
-475 SGLAASLGLPSYVRE
+475 GGLAASLNLPSAARE
-490 EAAFLATVDAVTRMA
+490 EAAFLATVDAVAKMA

-562 MKDAGLMVLL
+562 MKEAGLMVLL

-592 GRVIYHGG
+592 GRVIYHGD
-600 IEGMRQSPAVIEAYL
+600 IQGMRQSAAVIEAYL
-615 GTSDDHAEGASHA
+615 GTAEDVHA

>member
-1 MPNPTRQR
+1 
-9 CASGNPRQGGTRMI
+9 MI
-23 AFRTFLTR
+23 RLRTLLTR
-31 LLTHPVLILGVIAA
+31 VVTHPAVIGLALIA
-45 LFFGAPFLENGTVQI
+45 LFAGASWLSNGTVQI

-88 AGFYGMGAYASAIL
+88 AGFYGMGAYGSAIL
-102 MKKAGL
+102 MKSAGL
-108 PFIAAVPLA
+108 PFVLAVPLA
-117 GVVGAM
+117 GGIGAL
-123 TGYLL
+123 TGYAL
-128 SYPAGRVREFYLA
+128 SFPAGRVREFYLA

-154 VREWDDLTGGSI
+154 VREWDGLTGGAV
-166 GLSGVPSTTL
+166 GLSNVPSTTL
-176 RNLNLFGHT
+176 RNLLIFGWKLT
-185 LNAVDYFRVVMVV
+185 ATDYFRLVLAIT
-198 AAGVMW
+198 AAAMW
-204 LVHNFIQSRFGRAF
+204 LVHNFIQSRYGRAF
-218 YAIHAS
+218 YAIHHS
-224 EVAAGCLG
+224 ELAAGSLG
-232 IPRAGTKQL
+232 IPRAATKRL
-241 AYTLAAG
+241 AYALAGG
-248 MAGLAGGLYAHMIGY
+248 MAGLAGALYAHMIGY
-263 LGPESFDLARSI
+263 LGPESFDLSRSI

-289 AGQIMSAIVFTF
+289 AGQILSAVVFTF

-345 ASVRAATGTDAVAIR
+345 ASLRQAAGTRPDRVAIR
-360 PVQADAESRL
+360 PVEADRDAAL
-370 VVEGVTM
+370 TVDHLTM
-377 RFGGLTAVDNVS
+377 RFGGLTAIDDVS
-389 LELHPGRI
+389 LALHPGRI

-411 VNVISGIYQPTAGSV
+411 INVISGIYQPSAGSV
-426 RFFGQTI
+426 RFFGRTL
-433 TGLDDHKIAAAGLL
+433 TGLEDHRIAAAGLV

-465 LLGAHRRFKS
+465 LLGAHRRYRS
-475 SGLAASLGLPSYVRE
+475 SGIAAALNLPSSIRE
-490 EAAFLATVDAVTRMA
+490 DAGFLETVDAVLAMA
-505 GIADVADQPLESL
+505 GLAEVADQPLESL

-535 PRAILLDEPAAGLS
+535 PRAILLDEPAAGL
-549 EAEMALLARMIRA
+549 ADGEMARLAQMIRA
-562 MKDAGLMVLL
+562 MKQAGLMVLL

-592 GRVIYHGG
+592 GRVIYHGDVA
-600 IEGMRQSPAVIEAYL
+600 GMRRDPEVIAAYL
-615 GTSDDHAEGASHA
+615 GQPSEAVHA

>member
-1 MPNPTRQR
+1 
-9 CASGNPRQGGTRMI
+9 MI
-23 AFRTFLTR
+23 ALQTFLTR
-31 LLTHPVLILGVIAA
+31 LLTHPAVILITLAALLIGCAWLTTGTVTILG
-45 LFFGAPFLENGTVQI
+45 
-60 LTFLMLNIM
+60 FLMLNIL

-88 AGFYGMGAYASAIL
+88 AGFYGMGAYASGIL
-102 MKKAGL
+102 MKSAGL
-108 PFIAAVPLA
+108 PFILTVPMA
-117 GVVGAM
+117 GLIGAL
-123 TGYLL
+123 TGYLV
-128 SYPAGRVREFYLA
+128 SFPAGRVREFYLG

-154 VREWDDLTGGSI
+154 VREWDDLTGGAV

-176 RNLNLFGHT
+176 RNLTLFGT
-185 LNAVDYFRVVMVV
+185 PLDAVDYFRVIVV
-198 AAGVMW
+198 VTAVVMW
-204 LVHNFIQSRFGRAF
+204 LVHNFIQSRYGRAF

-232 IPRAGTKQL
+232 IPRAGTKRM
-241 AYTLAAG
+241 AYTIGAG

-275 EVLVTTVVGGLGSM
+275 EVLVTTIVGGLGSM
-289 AGQIMSAIVFTF
+289 AGQILSAIVFTF

-313 FIVYGLILAFT
+313 FIVYGLILAFS

-332 AGLLL
+332 AGLLM

-345 ASVRAATGTDAVAIR
+345 ASLRRAGTADVAIQ
-360 PVQADAESRL
+360 PVTADKDAAL
-370 VVEGVTM
+370 VVDGVSM

-389 LELHPGRI
+389 LALHPGRI

-426 RFFGQTI
+426 RFFGERV
-433 TGLDDHKIAAAGLL
+433 TGLPDHRIAGQGLL

-465 LLGAHRRFKS
+465 LLGAHRRYR
-475 SGLAASLGLPSYVRE
+475 SGALAAALSLPAANEE
-490 EAAFLATVDAVTRMA
+490 EAGFLATVDAVTRMA
-505 GIADVADQPLESL
+505 GIADVADRPLESL

-535 PRAILLDEPAAGLS
+535 PRAVLLDEPAAGLS
-549 EAEMALLARMIRA
+549 EAEMTLLARMIRA
-562 MKDAGLMVLL
+562 MKEAGLMVLL

-592 GRVIYHGG
+592 GRVIYHGD
-600 IEGMRQSPAVIEAYL
+600 IDGMRNSPAVIEAYL
-615 GTSDDHAEGASHA
+615 GTEALHA

>member
-1 MPNPTRQR
+1 
-9 CASGNPRQGGTRMI
+9 MI
-23 AFRTFLTR
+23 ALQTLLTR
-31 LLTHPVLILGVIAA
+31 VLTHPVFILAVIAA
-45 LFFGAPFLENGTVQI
+45 LFVGSAFLTSGTVAI
-60 LTFLMLNIM
+60 LSFLMLNIL

-88 AGFYGMGAYASAIL
+88 AGFYGMGAYASGIL
-102 MKKAGL
+102 MKTVGL
-108 PFIAAVPLA
+108 PFVVTVPMAAMI
-117 GVVGAM
+117 GALS
-123 TGYLL
+123 GYLV
-128 SYPAGRVREFYLA
+128 SFPAGRVREFYLA

-154 VREWDDLTGGSI
+154 VREWDGLTGGAV
-166 GLSGVPSTTL
+166 GLSGVPSTVL
-176 RNLNLFGHT
+176 RNLHVFGYT
-185 LNAVDYFRVVMVV
+185 LDAVDYFRLVLVMTAV
-198 AAGVMW
+198 VMW
-204 LVHNFIQSRFGRAF
+204 LVHNFIQSRYGRAF

-232 IPRAGTKQL
+232 IPRTGTKRL
-241 AYTLAAG
+241 AYSLGAG

-275 EVLVTTVVGGLGSM
+275 VVLVTTVVGGLGSM
-289 AGQIMSAIVFTF
+289 AGQIMSSVVFTF
-301 LPEKLQVFAQYQ
+301 LPEKLQIFAEYQ

-345 ASVRAATGTDAVAIR
+345 GSLKHVANDAVAIR
-360 PVQADAESRL
+360 PVRADANAGL
-370 VVEGVTM
+370 VVDGVTM

-389 LELHPGRI
+389 LELRPGRI

-411 VNVISGIYQPTAGSV
+411 VNVISGIYQPSAGHV
-426 RFFGQTI
+426 RFFDQTI
-433 TGLDDHKIAAAGLL
+433 TGMEDHRIAAAGLL

-475 SGLAASLGLPSYVRE
+475 GGVAAALNLPAAARE
-490 EAAFLATVDAVTRMA
+490 EAEFLASVDAVARMA

-549 EAEMALLARMIRA
+549 EGEMALLARMIRS
-562 MKDAGLMVLL
+562 MKEAGLMVLL

-592 GRVIYHGG
+592 GRVIYHGD
-600 IEGMRQSPAVIEAYL
+600 IQGMRRSPAVIEAYL
-615 GTSDDHAEGASHA
+615 GTSEEGAAGHA